1 MECQCLCRPLG
12 HDPSICSVN
21 AMPGLTVPLAPRTGA
36 RVPACAFCFRAV
48 TAPRKAEGQLIS
60 TPPSTGRLTP
70 VM

>member
-12 HDPSICSVN
+12 HDPGVCSAN
-21 AMPGLTVPLAPRTGA
+21 AMPNLTVPLAPGSEA
-36 RVPACAFCFRAV
+36 RVPACPFCFRAV
-48 TAPRKAEGQLIS
+48 TTPRRQLIR